1 MQLECTTMDGLFE
14 LMKKKNIVCW
24 GIGNYFQA
32 FVDSC
37 NGKINLLLRFWLF
50 PRIFSYYNLL
60 KKILSNVSN

>member
-1 MQLECTTMDGLFE
+1 MQLECTTMGGLFE

-37 NGKINLLLRFWLF
+37 NGKIYLAFRT
-50 PRIFSYYNLL
+50 
-60 KKILSNVSN
+60 